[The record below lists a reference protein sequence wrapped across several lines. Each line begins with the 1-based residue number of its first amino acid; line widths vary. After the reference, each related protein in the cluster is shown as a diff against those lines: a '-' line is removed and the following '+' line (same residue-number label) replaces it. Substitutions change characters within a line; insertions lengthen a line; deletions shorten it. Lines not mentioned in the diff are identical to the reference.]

1 MFGHIFNLK
10 SDIILITSNLALL
23 FCLLL
28 FSFYCQYF
36 KLTKK
41 VFILLLLQVLD
52 FLEIMS
58 VEQKETILKLN
69 K

>member
-1 MFGHIFNLK
+1 M
-10 SDIILITSNLALL
+10 
-23 FCLLL
+23 
-28 FSFYCQYF
+28 
-36 KLTKK
+36 
-41 VFILLLLQVLD
+41 FILLLLQVLD